1 MMNAKGHQS
10 VEGFG
15 MRRLL
20 STLFTI
26 VAILLIIGCGDGIT
40 GHVVGESFDEP
51 ECEALLA
58 MLSDLKPDV
67 AEVVEGSDEMKAY
80 EIMYE
85 AVVHKCRLEQSGSDG
100 EVNN

>member
-1 MMNAKGHQS
+1 
-10 VEGFG
+10 

-20 STLFTI
+20 CTLFSI
-26 VAILLIIGCGDGIT
+26 SAILLITGCGDGIT

-51 ECEALLA
+51 ECETLLA
-58 MLSDLKPDV
+58 MLSDLKPD
-67 AEVVEGSDEMKAY
+67 AGEVGEGSDEMKAY

-85 AVVHKCRLEQSGSDG
+85 AVVHQCRIEQSGTDG

>member
-1 MMNAKGHQS
+1 
-10 VEGFG
+10 

-20 STLFTI
+20 STLLMIF
-26 VAILLIIGCGDGIT
+26 AISLVIGCGGGIT
-40 GHVVGESFDEP
+40 GQVVGDSFDEP

-58 MLSDLKPDV
+58 MLSDLKPD
-67 AEVVEGSDEMKAY
+67 ATEVEEGSDEMKAY

-85 AVVHKCRLEQSGSDG
+85 AVVHKCRIEQSGIDG